1 MYCCYW
7 VKGGITSSSSFSLF
21 LSLSCRHTLSTSSR
35 TRLSSQRR
43 PDRKRTVPG
52 TTTDQTLPVLT
63 CRGFISILLVF
74 LLFLPLLQHRE
85 DIIVLLGVGGG
96 RGEGGGREG
105 EPEKELGILS
115 VVMIDCQRKW
125 ETDNF
130 ARERDLNCH
139 FLVSFFFLSV
149 FIFSLFF
156 LIFFICIFVLFHICF
171 PSVCFWNWLW
181 RDYFFHFNLQ
191 QRREELRISTSH
203 VAALL
208 GVKKRG
214 IEKLQINYNEREKTM
229 VKEFYVCI

>member
-85 DIIVLLGVGGG
+85 DINVLLGVGGG

-156 LIFFICIFVLFHICF
+156 SYLFYMHICVISYLF
-171 PSVCFWNWLW
+171 PLCLLLKLVVKRL
-181 RDYFFHFNLQ
+181 FFSF
-191 QRREELRISTSH
+191 
-203 VAALL
+203 
-208 GVKKRG
+208 
-214 IEKLQINYNEREKTM
+214 
-229 VKEFYVCI
+229 